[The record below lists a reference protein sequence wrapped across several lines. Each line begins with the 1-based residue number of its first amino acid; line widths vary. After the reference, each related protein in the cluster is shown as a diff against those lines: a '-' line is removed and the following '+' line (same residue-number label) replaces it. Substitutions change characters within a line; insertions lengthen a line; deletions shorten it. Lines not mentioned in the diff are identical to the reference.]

1 MSAESNANTANG
13 VGLQPGQ
20 PFNPYRMFVGLFIQ
34 EGLARCTWLS
44 GTAKLAWGRL
54 ARYAGV
60 DGRCHPTMEALGR
73 EIGVGERQAQ
83 KCVAEL
89 ERKELIRRVRR
100 FNGRGQ
106 ISNAFEFLW
115 HPVFLEGANDR
126 SREGVN
132 NRSGEGVNDRS
143 PKESQSEESQSEES
157 HNIDLDFRRAN
168 RKNRDSRPDL
178 GAGASSSCKQY
189 PRLREALADYM
200 TTPEDGER
208 VSPPDRLVVD
218 VMDAAAGATE
228 VEVIECLDY
237 LRNERG
243 LRPGTKHGPRGFAWF
258 KSVVADHFQ
267 QKRNR
272 EEVYAPPEVDW
283 ERRNGP
289 GLTQQEFDSM
299 TDAIEIDGF

>member
-1 MSAESNANTANG
+1 
-13 VGLQPGQ
+13 
-20 PFNPYRMFVGLFIQ
+20 
-34 EGLARCTWLS
+34 
-44 GTAKLAWGRL
+44 
-54 ARYAGV
+54 
-60 DGRCHPTMEALGR
+60 
-73 EIGVGERQAQ
+73 
-83 KCVAEL
+83 
-89 ERKELIRRVRR
+89 
-100 FNGRGQ
+100 
-106 ISNAFEFLW
+106 
-115 HPVFLEGANDR
+115 
-126 SREGVN
+126 
-132 NRSGEGVNDRS
+132 
-143 PKESQSEESQSEES
+143 
-157 HNIDLDFRRAN
+157 
-168 RKNRDSRPDL
+168 
-178 GAGASSSCKQY
+178 
-189 PRLREALADYM
+189 M